1 MLIDGRF
8 KKPAP
13 CESLVVL
20 NRSVPRDPAEVE
32 LQRLSPEEEHHAIIL
47 ATARDVRRGLNIEE
61 WAAIWVSMPV
71 AFRVVGES
79 SSLKSLGIEDG
90 HLFFAAS
97 QLREKIG
104 EDFESMYYT
113 TVTWQL

>member
-1 MLIDGRF
+1 MLIDGHF